1 MFRSVFP
8 RRTLCKAALGAAA
21 LVALGVA
28 QADVLADVQKRG
40 VIRVAI
46 PQDFPPFG
54 SLGTDL
60 KLQGY
65 DIDMANLVGKE
76 LGVKVEMV
84 PVTSTVVF
92 FSTTIL
98 RAEMEPEMCW
108 SVLILQ
114 TPLHRKSPEALP
126 YKTRSRHSM
135 FSPFRSALACTV
147 TLPQVCTFVLCVLL
161 CRMTSSSL
169 M

>member
-1 MFRSVFP
+1 MRPPSSMMRRRAVMSPRNLACRWMVTVSSAVSVPSREPCIQMFS
-8 RRTLCKAALGAAA
+8 TWM
-21 LVALGVA
+21 
-28 QADVLADVQKRG
+28 
-40 VIRVAI
+40 
-46 PQDFPPFG
+46 
-54 SLGTDL
+54 T
-60 KLQGY
+60 
-65 DIDMANLVGKE
+65 
-76 LGVKVEMV
+76 

-92 FSTTIL
+92 FSTTSL

-114 TPLHRKSPEALP
+114 TPRHRKSPDALP